1 MTRED
6 QLREARHFLG
16 LPHPADKDDVSNAL
30 QYIEFRNQAFRAT
43 KQRHSKPMKRKARS
57 LLNALARAHKAGLP
71 MPEDG
76 PSYPSDKTSDLHLTR
91 KSFVPNPSRSRVIS
105 SFLLWYHYIAA
116 TPSEKPRRADGFK
129 QRLALQQA
137 FWLLDDR
144 DRPCVASGKGDWCK
158 LAAILLGYPKP
169 TAVLLSQARQL
180 RVPFRLKKMKIPGV
194 TKGRVTPIADVRR
207 AVYAGQERL
216 GAYGRA
222 GDVWTAFDRRGNA
235 IGVFDSEQAAIA
247 AIRSGGEVMTAS
259 TARPIQNYKK

>member
-1 MTRED
+1 MTHDE
-6 QLREARHFLG
+6 QLRAARHFLG
-16 LPHPADKDDVSNAL
+16 LPHPAADDDVSKAL
-30 QYIEFRNQAFRAT
+30 RYIELRNQAFRAT
-43 KQRHSKPMKRKARS
+43 KQRHSKPMKRAARS
-57 LLNALARAHKAGLP
+57 LLQAMVRARKAGLP
-71 MPEDG
+71 MPAEE
-76 PSYPSDKTSDLHLTR
+76 
-91 KSFVPNPSRSRVIS
+91 F
-105 SFLLWYHYIAA
+105 FLRYHYIAT
-116 TPSEKPRRADGFK
+116 TPSGKPKRADGFK

-144 DRPCVASGKGDWCK
+144 NRPCVASGKGDWCK

-180 RVPFRLKKMKIPGV
+180 RVPFKLEKMKIPGV
-194 TKGRVTPIADVRR
+194 TKGRVTPSADVRR

-259 TARPIQNYKK
+259 TARPIQN